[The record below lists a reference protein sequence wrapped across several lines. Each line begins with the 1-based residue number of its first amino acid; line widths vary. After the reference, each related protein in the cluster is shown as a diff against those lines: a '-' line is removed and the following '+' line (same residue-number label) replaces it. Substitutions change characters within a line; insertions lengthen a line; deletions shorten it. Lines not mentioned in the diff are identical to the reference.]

1 MKFAS
6 MLALVTALALTA
18 PAAQANDTTLAQAL
32 AADPQLSTLNKAIEA
47 SGLGGALAAATEIT
61 VLAPTNEAF
70 AALPAGTVEGL
81 LAPERKGDLEKLLQG
96 HALGVAYS
104 SDDLKTRR
112 SITTLAGT
120 AVKPSLVRGKLR
132 LNDEARVSAK
142 AIRIANGYV
151 IVIDRVLLP

>member
-6 MLALVTALALTA
+6 MLALVTALALTT

-32 AADPQLSTLNKAIEA
+32 AADPQLSTLNTAIEA

-96 HALGVAYS
+96 HVLAIAYAPN
-104 SDDLKTRR
+104 DLKTRR
-112 SITTLAGT
+112 SVATLAGT
-120 AVKPSLVRGKLR
+120 ELKPGLVRGKLR
-132 LNDEARVSAK
+132 INDEVRVASK
-142 AIRIANGYV
+142 AVRIANGYL
-151 IVIDRVLLP
+151 IVIDRVLVP

>member
-1 MKFAS
+1 MKLAS
-6 MLALVTALALTA
+6 MLALVTALALAT
-18 PAAQANDTTLAQAL
+18 PAARATDTTLAQAL
-32 AADPQLSTLNKAIEA
+32 AADPQLSTLNTAIEA
-47 SGLGGALAAATEIT
+47 AGLGAALAATPEIT

-81 LAPERKGDLEKLLQG
+81 LVPERKADLEKLLQA
-96 HALGVAYS
+96 HVLGTAYT
-104 SDDLKTRR
+104 SDELKTRR
-112 SITTLAGT
+112 SVTTLAGT

-132 LNDEARVSAK
+132 LNDEVRVATK